1 VSNDGAATTASRTT
15 APDGTI
21 GITGPWGLVIPVIP
35 PGKTLPL
42 FLVPAI
48 AMKIDEPA
56 DCSAPAATLA
66 NFTLADLVNQLGP
79 PPHDVLQRWYGAAQ
93 DMLDQVEPSSSHQ
106 GLPSP
111 ELRDLRWSVSG
122 TIEPISPDRQ
132 SLLSQQD
139 WMTRFRAQLLE
150 NETESTLDAEVPS
163 EVDGHHESVTGAD
176 VKDTI
181 EVQTDSSIVAKPS
194 SQNGKRLLLK
204 NTKRTS
210 IAVAGAIVAIVCVAS
225 GLLWFSPS
233 SQPTTASKPSE
244 IKQSTDA
251 IQIPQRSQNQRSQNQ
266 RSQNQRSQ
274 TKGSGDSDQSDDDL
288 PLPQRP
294 VEFEDVTDVESSTP
308 KQIDVSLGSQTT
320 SSLTP
325 LPLLKSTTNID
336 ASSDRQTVDDSDSDL
351 QGSQAT
357 LSADLTNPLLRPIDP
372 AISQST
378 QEPDAEIALNS
389 ALLKSDQSKPI
400 DELFEATPSES
411 TVTQD
416 QATTSAAPID
426 ERQWRSAV
434 SLIETESLGD
444 GVMLTDSPVQS
455 LSLESVAKESEIRI
469 QGNSPTWQIHAKDS
483 TIASMSSGEKGL
495 LFQWSPEAHRTP
507 VARELQQSR
516 LRVDGKPIFL
526 RLPITADPM
535 RIRFDDVDQNPAW
548 DLMMPVVTHQT
559 KLASRFELPQSV
571 DVSWIEPIAT
581 DAFRNGR
588 ALAILTSNEDDESYA
603 LGVRADFN
611 CGRKFTCRLRYAA
624 RLDPNMPWQPISRNR
639 LAQYAAELTG
649 YASLI
654 SREAERLARM
664 NEIAYDIAGRRGK
677 QIITQKTIRNNALKE
692 QVETAIKRI
701 SQLQGL
707 MARIENEAALHFCLT
722 TVWPDEE
729 QSILRVG
736 DTSPKP

>member
-1 VSNDGAATTASRTT
+1 VSNDGAATTARRTT

-48 AMKIDEPA
+48 AMKINELA
-56 DCSAPAATLA
+56 DCSAAAATLT
-66 NFTLADLVNQLGP
+66 NLTLADLVNQLGP
-79 PPHDVLQRWYGAAQ
+79 PPNDVANRWCGAAQ
-93 DMLDQVEPSSSHQ
+93 DMLGRMQPSSSHQ

-111 ELRDLRWSVSG
+111 EISDLCWSVSG
-122 TIEPISPDRQ
+122 SIEPISPDRQ

-150 NETESTLDAEVPS
+150 NENEFTLDAEVPS
-163 EVDGHHESVTGAD
+163 EVDGHRKSVTGAD

-181 EVQTDSSIVAKPS
+181 EVETDSSIVAKPS
-194 SQNGKRLLLK
+194 SQDGKRLLLN

-210 IAVAGAIVAIVCVAS
+210 IAVAAAIVAVVCVAS

-244 IKQSTDA
+244 IKRSIDA
-251 IQIPQRSQNQRSQNQ
+251 IRIPQRPQT
-266 RSQNQRSQ
+266 QRSQ
-274 TKGSGDSDQSDDDL
+274 TNRSGGSDQWDDDAL
-288 PLPQRP
+288 MPQRP
-294 VEFEDVTDVESSTP
+294 VEFEDLADVGASTP
-308 KQIDVSLGSQTT
+308 EQIDISLGSQTT

-325 LPLLKSTTNID
+325 LTLPKATTNID
-336 ASSDRQTVDDSDSDL
+336 PSSDGQSVDDSDSDL
-351 QGSQAT
+351 QGSEAT

-378 QEPDAEIALNS
+378 QETDAEIALNS

-400 DELFEATPSES
+400 DELFEANSSES

-416 QATTSAAPID
+416 QPTTSAAPID

-434 SLIETESLGD
+434 SLIDKESLGE
-444 GVMLTDSPVQS
+444 GVTLTDSPVQ
-455 LSLESVAKESEIRI
+455 LVSLESVAKESEIRI
-469 QGNSPTWQIHAKDS
+469 QGNSPTWKIHAKDA
-483 TIASMSSGEKGL
+483 TIALMSSGEKGL

-507 VARELQQSR
+507 IARELQQSR
-516 LRVDGKPIFL
+516 LRVDGKSIFL
-526 RLPITADPM
+526 RLPITADPL
-535 RIRFDDVDQNPAW
+535 RFRFDDVDQNPAW

-559 KLASRFELPQSV
+559 KLASRLELPDSI

-603 LGVRADFN
+603 LGVRADFK

-664 NEIAYDIAGRRGK
+664 NEIAYDIGGRRGK

-707 MARIENEAALHFCLT
+707 MARIENEAALHLCLT
-722 TVWPDEE
+722 TQWTDGD

-736 DTSPKP
+736 DTSPQP